1 MSVLD
6 AGVLADA
13 NGVVDKWARAEDASI
28 TKVWIPNTVTSI
40 GGRAF
45 YKCVNLS
52 EIEFEDGGTLPLTL
66 GMMAFAE
73 CSSLLS
79 LALPARTVDIGNGC
93 FRDCGRLAEIEIGEG
108 TSPLQ
113 AGPHVFDN
121 CVGSETMKETIARE
135 VARRNAM
142 QPHTTPAGNKRG
154 AKRVNAV
161 LQGLRLKMPNGQMDP
176 AAISRGLESVYGVMS
191 TDADFKFE
199 SEVGGYE
206 EACKHFSAIED
217 WAVVSE
223 DELRNVMVKGYIGKV
238 AGLDKR
244 EVTLEEF
251 QTADKGVFREICSAI
266 HGLVGIDAEDEAVAE
281 WEDRYNE
288 QFLDTT
294 RHPGAFH
301 RMIAA
306 IKPKLV
312 VRVAVNKRLDPVYAW
327 LTGSDVED
335 VENNGW
341 YKISRCVRAKLQEL
355 LPGKSIYQVGV
366 FAWFLAEAFRDDL
379 DKDNGKNEAAK
390 RRKAKVLE
398 ALRGAGLL

>member
-13 NGVVDKWARAEDASI
+13 NGVIGEWARAEDASI
-28 TKVWIPNTVTSI
+28 TKLWIPNTVTSI
-40 GGRAF
+40 DSHAF
-45 YKCVNLS
+45 CKCVNLS
-52 EIEFEDGGTLPLTL
+52 EIEFEDGGTRSLTL
-66 GMMAFAE
+66 GVMAFAE
-73 CSSLLS
+73 CASLSSLV
-79 LALPARTVDIGNGC
+79 LPARTADIGNGC
-93 FRDCGRLAEIEIGEG
+93 FRDCGRLAAIEIGEG
-108 TSPLQ
+108 MSPLRV
-113 AGPHVFDN
+113 GRHLFDN

-135 VARRNAM
+135 VARRNAV
-142 QPHTTPAGNKRG
+142 QPHTTPAGNKRVT
-154 AKRVNAV
+154 KRVNAV

-176 AAISRGLESVYGVMS
+176 EIISRGLESVYGVMS
-191 TDADFKFE
+191 TGADFKFE
-199 SEVGGYE
+199 SEVAGYE

-223 DELRNVMVKGYIGKV
+223 DELRKVMVRGYIEKV
-238 AGLDKR
+238 AKLDKG
-244 EVTLEEF
+244 EVGNADF
-251 QTADKGVFREICSAI
+251 QAADKGVFRKICSAI
-266 HGLVGIDAEDEAVAE
+266 HGLVGIDTEDRAVADLEDE
-281 WEDRYNE
+281 YNG
-288 QFLDTT
+288 QFPA
-294 RHPGAFH
+294 RHHPAAFC

-306 IKPKLV
+306 IKPELV
-312 VRVAVNKRLDPVYAW
+312 VRVSVIERLTPVYAW

-379 DKDNGKNEAAK
+379 DRDDGKKEAAK

-398 ALRGAGLL
+398 ALRSAGLL